1 MHQNL
6 DGQLKQL
13 IVEDKHTCDLTI
25 ILPQKQSCFDPSEI
39 IGTKILTNEI
49 KQVQKIHETC

>member
-6 DGQLKQL
+6 DGQLKLL

-25 ILPQKQSCFDPSEI
+25 ILPQKQSCFDSSEI
-39 IGTKILTNEI
+39 IGTKILINEI
-49 KQVQKIHETC
+49 KQVQ